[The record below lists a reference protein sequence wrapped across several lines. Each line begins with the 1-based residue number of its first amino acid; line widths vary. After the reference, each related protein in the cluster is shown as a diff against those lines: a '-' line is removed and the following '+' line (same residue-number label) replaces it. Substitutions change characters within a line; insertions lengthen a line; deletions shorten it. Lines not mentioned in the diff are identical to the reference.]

1 MLINRSLVRQ
11 IEQLLFKGKA
21 VIILGARQVGKT
33 TLVKQITDKLGKQVA
48 WFDAEEPDVKPLL
61 ENKNSQQLKLLFK
74 NAEIVVIDEAQ
85 KLTNP
90 GSIIKIIVDH
100 IPQVQ
105 VIATGSSSFD
115 LTNKIYEP
123 LTGRAWEF
131 VLPPVSFAEMSENTS
146 VLDEIKNLEQRLI
159 YGYYPEVVVKPDLAK
174 EILKTIST
182 NYLYK
187 DILMWEGIRKPTKI
201 QTLVQALAYQI
212 GNMVSYSE
220 LSKMTGLDVKT
231 VEKYLDLLEKSY
243 VVFRLGSFSR
253 NLRSELTKAKKYYFW
268 DLGIRNS
275 VIGNFEPL
283 AKRTDV
289 GQLWENFFIAEK
301 MKNILN
307 RKSDVRLY
315 FWRTHQQKE
324 IDLIEE
330 SQSELNV
337 YEIKWNVHKSVKM
350 PKNFSEAYPKAQ
362 FNLVNPDNFYEFL
375 LET

>member
-1 MLINRSLVRQ
+1 MFINRSLVRQ